1 MHSKYFSYEEQLLFS
16 KLSCDYN
23 PIHLDKIKARRT
35 LFGEVMLLGLY
46 LVGNRNS
53 FVIR

>member
-1 MHSKYFSYEEQLLFS
+1 YFSYEEQLLFS